1 MAVVRFTFPFTRIVK
16 EDSIRIDVQNLR
28 QLCTELI
35 KRYGGE
41 MEMLL
46 DDKGD
51 LSQDIVILVNR
62 RNAHTLSGADT
73 VLEKDTEVLIMPYI
87 IGG

>member
-1 MAVVRFTFPFTRIVK
+1 LAVVRVTFPFTRIVK
-16 EDSIRIDVQNLR
+16 ENCIRVEAQNLG
-28 QLCTELI
+28 QLCRELI

-73 VLEKDTEVLIMPYI
+73 ILEKDTEVLIMPYI